1 LFFGEYA
8 HTLDPKGRIIIPS
21 KFREEL
27 GNKFIVTKGLDNCL
41 FVYSMD
47 EWSNVVAKLRT
58 LPFTDVDVRK
68 FIRFF
73 SAGATECEPDKQG
86 RVVIPQTLREH
97 AGLEKEIYIT
107 GSITRLEIWNK
118 DKWEKQSG
126 DYSNDA
132 DKIAEKMSMLG
143 I

>member
-1 LFFGEYA
+1 
-8 HTLDPKGRIIIPS
+8 
-21 KFREEL
+21 
-27 GNKFIVTKGLDNCL
+27 
-41 FVYSMD
+41 
-47 EWSNVVAKLRT
+47 
-58 LPFTDVDVRK
+58 
-68 FIRFF
+68 
-73 SAGATECEPDKQG
+73 
-86 RVVIPQTLREH
+86 
-97 AGLEKEIYIT
+97 LEKEIYIT